1 VNLVGLGIY
10 VMKKFVKTI
19 VTFKVNVIMVL
30 VYVTMDLLVK
40 LVSLKP
46 V

>member
-19 VTFKVNVIMVL
+19 ATFKVNVIMVL